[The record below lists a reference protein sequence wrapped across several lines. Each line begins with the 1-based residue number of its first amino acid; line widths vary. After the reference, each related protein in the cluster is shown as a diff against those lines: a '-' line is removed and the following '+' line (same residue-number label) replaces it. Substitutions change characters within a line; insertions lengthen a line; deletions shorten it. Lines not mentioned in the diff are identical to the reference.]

1 MPLPELTVLV
11 PDRPAQ
17 YSSSWAIVLP
27 MYCMLIVIHK
37 PASIH
42 TLNVMNRVDDG
53 LVLSSMDRRVRRSW
67 LSAERVVAAITL
79 MIVVTAA
86 AYGYARFGTG
96 RTLTVNSQN
105 LTVSAV
111 RHKTFH
117 EYIPVTG
124 HVVPRTTVYLDA
136 IEGGQVTDVYVEEG
150 AFVDA
155 GQRLV
160 RLKNSALQLQVIAS
174 EAQLTEQL
182 NYLAATELTF
192 EQSRLQRKRELLD
205 IDHRLDRLAR
215 ELRQRRPLLASGG
228 VTQAQIDD
236 LESERN
242 YYRDLKEA
250 VQEAQAIDAEFQST
264 EMARMREALD
274 AMNANLDFARG
285 NLNNL
290 TVVAPISGQ
299 LTLLEAEV
307 GQSKAPGMRIG
318 RIDQV
323 DAFKVTAFIDEFY
336 LSRVVVGQRASVEIT
351 GQDYQLEIG
360 KIYPGVVDRQF
371 EVDLVFLDRLPE
383 GIRRGQ
389 TVRMRLEI
397 GAPAENLVVANGP
410 YVEDTGGLWV
420 FVVDRDAMRAQ
431 RRSVRLGRRNP
442 EGIEVLDGLRAGEEI
457 VTSSYEF
464 LMDFQEL
471 QLRGSLY

>member
-1 MPLPELTVLV
+1 
-11 PDRPAQ
+11 
-17 YSSSWAIVLP
+17 
-27 MYCMLIVIHK
+27 
-37 PASIH
+37 
-42 TLNVMNRVDDG
+42 
-53 LVLSSMDRRVRRSW
+53 MDRRIRRSW
-67 LSAERVVAAITL
+67 FTLERIVAAITL
-79 MIVVTAA
+79 TIVVTAA

-105 LTVSAV
+105 ITVSPV
-111 RHKTFH
+111 RYQTFH
-117 EYIPVTG
+117 EYIPVAG

-136 IEGGQVTDVYVEEG
+136 VEGGQVTDVFVEEG
-150 AFVDA
+150 AFVQA

-182 NYLAATELTF
+182 NNLAATGLTF
-192 EQSRLQRKRELLD
+192 EQSRLRRKRELLE
-205 IDHRLDRLAR
+205 IDHRLDVLVRD
-215 ELRQRRPLLASGG
+215 LRQRELLLASGG
-228 VTQAQIDD
+228 VTQAEIDD
-236 LESERN
+236 LESERSYN
-242 YYRDLKEA
+242 QNLKQA
-250 VQEAQAIDAEFQST
+250 VQEAQAIDAEFQAT
-264 EMARMREALD
+264 EMTRMREALD
-274 AMNANLDFARG
+274 AMNANLDFARS
-285 NLNNL
+285 NLSNL

-307 GQSKAPGMRIG
+307 GQSTAPGSRIG

-336 LSRVVVGQRASVEIT
+336 LSRVVVGQRASVEIAK
-351 GQDYQLEIG
+351 QDYLLELG
-360 KIYPGVVDRQF
+360 KIYPGVVDRLF
-371 EVDLVFLDRLPE
+371 EVDLYFLDRLPE

-410 YVEDTGGLWV
+410 YVDDTGGLWV
-420 FVVDRDAMRAQ
+420 FVVDRHAMRAE

-442 EGIEVLDGLRAGEEI
+442 EGIEVLDGLREGEEI
-457 VTSSYEF
+457 VTSGYEF

-471 QLRGSLY
+471 QLQGSLY

>member
-1 MPLPELTVLV
+1 MVLV
-11 PDRPAQ
+11 IHMPPAN
-17 YSSSWAIVLP
+17 
-27 MYCMLIVIHK
+27 HK
-37 PASIH
+37 SRAQG
-42 TLNVMNRVDDG
+42 RARDG
-53 LVLSSMDRRVRRSW
+53 LVLSPMDRRIRRSW
-67 LSAERVVAAITL
+67 FTVERIVVAITL

-86 AYGYARFGTG
+86 AYGYVRFGTG

-105 LTVSAV
+105 LTVSPV
-111 RHKTFH
+111 RYQTFH

-124 HVVPRTTVYLDA
+124 HVVPRTTVYLDV
-136 IEGGQVTDVYVEEG
+136 IEGGQVTDVFIEEG
-150 AFVDA
+150 AFVEA

-182 NYLAATELTF
+182 NNLAATELTF
-192 EQSRLQRKRELLD
+192 EQSRLRRKRELLE
-205 IDHRLDRLAR
+205 IDHRLDVLAR
-215 ELRQRRPLLASGG
+215 DLRQREPLLASGG
-228 VTQAQIDD
+228 VTQAAIDD
-236 LESERN
+236 LESERS
-242 YYRDLKEA
+242 YYQGLKQA
-250 VQEAQAIDAEFQST
+250 VQEAQEIDAEFQAT
-264 EMARMREALD
+264 EMTRMREALD

-285 NLNNL
+285 NLDNL

-307 GQSKAPGMRIG
+307 GQSTARGMRIG

-323 DAFKVTAFIDEFY
+323 NAFKVTAFIDEFY
-336 LSRVVVGQRASVEIT
+336 LSRVVVGQRASVEIV
-351 GQDYQLEIG
+351 GKDYQLEIG
-360 KIYPGVVDRQF
+360 KIYPGVVDRLF
-371 EVDLVFLDRLPE
+371 EVDLIFLDRPPE

-410 YVEDTGGLWV
+410 YVDDTGGLWV
-420 FVVDRDAMRAQ
+420 FVVDRGAMRAE

-442 EGIEVLDGLRAGEEI
+442 EGIEVLDGLREGEEI

-471 QLRGSLY
+471 QLQGRLY

>member
-1 MPLPELTVLV
+1 
-11 PDRPAQ
+11 
-17 YSSSWAIVLP
+17 
-27 MYCMLIVIHK
+27 
-37 PASIH
+37 
-42 TLNVMNRVDDG
+42 
-53 LVLSSMDRRVRRSW
+53 MDRRIRRPW
-67 LSAERVVAAITL
+67 FTIERIVVAITL
-79 MIVVTAA
+79 TIVVTAA
-86 AYGYARFGTG
+86 AYGYVRFGTG

-105 LTVSAV
+105 LTVSPV
-111 RHKTFH
+111 RYQTFH

-136 IEGGQVTDVYVEEG
+136 IEGGQVTDVFIEEG
-150 AFVDA
+150 AFVEA

-182 NYLAATELTF
+182 NNLAATELTF
-192 EQSRLQRKRELLD
+192 EQSRLRRKRELLE
-205 IDHRLDRLAR
+205 IDHRLDVLAR
-215 ELRQRRPLLASGG
+215 DLRQREPLLASGG
-228 VTQAQIDD
+228 VTQAAIDD
-236 LESERN
+236 LESERS
-242 YYRDLKEA
+242 YYQGLKQA
-250 VQEAQAIDAEFQST
+250 VQEAQAIDSEFQAT
-264 EMARMREALD
+264 EMTRMREALD

-285 NLNNL
+285 NLDNL

-307 GQSKAPGMRIG
+307 GQSTARGMRIG

-323 DAFKVTAFIDEFY
+323 NAFKVTAFIDEFY
-336 LSRVVVGQRASVEIT
+336 LSRVVVGQRASVEIV
-351 GQDYQLEIG
+351 GKDYQLEIG
-360 KIYPGVVDRQF
+360 KIYPGVVDRLF
-371 EVDLVFLDRLPE
+371 EVDLIFLDGPPE

-410 YVEDTGGLWV
+410 YVDDTGGLWV
-420 FVVDRDAMRAQ
+420 FVVDRGAMRAE

-442 EGIEVLDGLRAGEEI
+442 EGIEVLDGLREGEEI

-471 QLRGSLY
+471 QLQGRLY